1 MSVTRGV
8 KGEDMVPTV
17 AAPPFTSPERAWE
30 VWRLSA
36 RALAVSVSPGR
47 CGYHRCFQGV
57 EDGSFLHP
65 LNWRLMGMDAIMS
78 KLAPG
83 GPVDA
88 LLSGSPGYTGQ
99 CCKSNVRASA

>member
-8 KGEDMVPTV
+8 KGKDMVPTI

-30 VWRLSA
+30 VCRLSA

-65 LNWRLMGMDAIMS
+65 LNWRLFDLRLDAFQVFFIFRFHI
-78 KLAPG
+78 
-83 GPVDA
+83 
-88 LLSGSPGYTGQ
+88 T
-99 CCKSNVRASA
+99 